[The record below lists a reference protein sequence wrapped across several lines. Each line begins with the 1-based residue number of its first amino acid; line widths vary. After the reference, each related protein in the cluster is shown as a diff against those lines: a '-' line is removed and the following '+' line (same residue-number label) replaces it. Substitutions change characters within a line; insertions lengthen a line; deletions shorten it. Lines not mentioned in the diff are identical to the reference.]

1 MMKSKD
7 CTRSMEEAIDTSSSE
22 GSGSSGSTSDMSGPA
37 DSNFTLNRSPHST
50 GRQISNVEL
59 FIHFVKG
66 NLGTGILAMPSAFQ
80 KAGLWVGAV
89 ALPVMA
95 IICTHSMQM
104 LVNAAEEMK
113 NRQGDFIVSYAH
125 VAETACLT
133 GAKQFHKFAKPARLV
148 INTFICITQIGFC
161 CVFLVFV
168 GDNLQQ
174 VVSHFTELDWDS
186 RVYMAIVSV
195 PLVFLNWIR
204 NLKLLTPVSV
214 ISNILQIFSIVVVF
228 YYVVQDL
235 PSITTRPAFQTWGGL
250 PLFFGT
256 AIYTFEGIALVLP
269 LQKDMKRPQDFR
281 GCTGLL
287 NIGMF
292 TVASL
297 YLSVG
302 LFGYW
307 KYGEDIESSI
317 TLNLPNGHILA
328 QMVKISMV
336 AAICG
341 SYAMQL
347 YVPIP
352 IMWPSISKYFR
363 FIGSDVVAECI
374 FRTVI
379 VMMICGFAVAI
390 PRLDLFISLVGAFG
404 SSFLGLIFP
413 PILDLVVHWPK
424 VSTITLLKNLFII
437 VFGLAGFA
445 TGTYASVQE
454 IVKAF
459 N

>member
-1 MMKSKD
+1 MPSKD
-7 CTRSMEEAIDTSSSE
+7 RTLYIEEGIDTSSSAF
-22 GSGSSGSTSDMSGPA
+22 SGSSGSTSDISGPA
-37 DSNFTLNRSPHST
+37 DSNFVLNRSPHST
-50 GRQISNVEL
+50 GKPISNVEL
-59 FIHFVKG
+59 LIHFVKG
-66 NLGTGILAMPSAFQ
+66 NLGTGIFSMPSAFQ
-80 KAGLWVGAV
+80 KAGLWVGAI

-113 NRQGDFIVSYAH
+113 TRKGDFSVSYAH

-148 INTFICITQIGFC
+148 INMFICITQIGFC

-174 VVSHFTELDWDS
+174 VVAHFTQLEWDS
-186 RVYMAIVSV
+186 RVYMAILTV
-195 PLVFLNWIR
+195 PLIFLNWIR

-228 YYVVQDL
+228 YYVLQDL
-235 PSITTRPAFQTWGGL
+235 PSITLRPVFQSWGGL

-269 LQKDMKRPQDFR
+269 LQKDMKRPQDFK

-292 TVASL
+292 LVASL
-297 YLSVG
+297 YFNVG

-307 KYGEDIESSI
+307 KYGEQIQSSI
-317 TLNLPNGHILA
+317 TLNLPPEDILA

-352 IMWPSISKYFR
+352 IIWPSISKYFR
-363 FIGSDVVAECI
+363 FIGSDLIAEYL

-379 VMMICGFAVAI
+379 VIMICGFAVAI
-390 PRLDLFISLVGAFG
+390 PKLDLFISLVGAFG

-413 PILDLVVHWPK
+413 PMLDLVVHWPN
-424 VSTITLLKNLFII
+424 VGTATLLKNVFII
-437 VFGLAGFA
+437 IFGLAGFV
-445 TGTYASVQE
+445 TGTYASVHE
-454 IVKAF
+454 IVTAF